1 MKINN
6 FLFQLNFSIIIY
18 LCLLHSIEIMP
29 KKETDTLMNDI
40 KRNKM
45 IDTILINYAK
55 NKKAIF
61 ETGKTIDDI
70 AYEIMFYLGDETQ
83 FIFDDLI
90 NHIDKITSENT
101 NLIIPFAS
109 LKRFLLQK
117 ENQEKLSKQY
127 IERLYK
133 RLFKGDTTNLLLLNN
148 LEQYEK
154 QKNQESLLNHILT
167 QYSKNKKDIFETGA
181 KLDDVIYHIML
192 FMKTSKKTLFEAII
206 KSAEYLKSNQVVKD
220 TSLNSLINFIKTE
233 QNIKELQERF
243 NNENN
248 QQSLLLE

>member
-1 MKINN
+1 MKISN
-6 FLFQLNFSIIIY
+6 FLFQLNFPTIIF
-18 LCLLHSIEIMP
+18 LCLLHSIKIMS

-55 NKKAIF
+55 NKKIIF

-70 AYEIMFYLGDETQ
+70 VYEIMFYLGDGTQ

-101 NLIIPFAS
+101 NLIILFAS
-109 LKRFLLQK
+109 LKRFLLKK
-117 ENQEKLSKQY
+117 ENQENLSKQY

-133 RLFKGDTTNLLLLNN
+133 RLFKDDTTDLALLNN
-148 LEQYEK
+148 LEQYQK
-154 QKNQESLLNHILT
+154 QENQENLLNHILT
-167 QYSKNKKDIFETGA
+167 QYSKNKKDIFESGA

-206 KSAEYLKSNQVVKD
+206 KSAEYLKSNQIIKD
-220 TSLNSLINFIKTE
+220 TSLNSLINFIKSE
-233 QNIKELQERF
+233 QNIKKLQERF
-243 NNENN
+243 NLENKS
-248 QQSLLLE
+248 QSLLLE